1 MQQPSLKQE
10 PAEYT
15 LVADHMAAEAAEA
28 AEHKAA
34 ERMAAVEQAEHTVA
48 EVAEHKTAEAAERMA
63 AVGLAE
69 YWLSLRNRLSLRNL
83 LVIFVHFPSICKSNT
98 SNTIPCSS

>member
-1 MQQPSLKQE
+1 M
-10 PAEYT
+10 
-15 LVADHMAAEAAEA
+15 VADHMAAEA

-34 ERMAAVEQAEHTVA
+34 ERKAAVEQAEHKA
-48 EVAEHKTAEAAERMA
+48 AEAAEHK
-63 AVGLAE
+63 AVLDWLSVSLLD
-69 YWLSLRNRLSLRNL
+69 WLSLRNRLSLRNL